1 MAAMTSAPSSAELL
15 SRVVSRDADAF
26 ALLYD
31 QYAPLV
37 FKLVL
42 RMMKDRAEAEDLLQ
56 EIFLQVW
63 RTAASY
69 DARRGDVSA
78 WLTTIARSRAIDR
91 LRSPQYRWRAV
102 EMPEGA
108 EAKLAGGSDPR
119 DELSA
124 REGATTV
131 RHALAALPE
140 EQRRVIE
147 LAYFDGLTQ
156 SQIAQKVQEPL
167 GTVKTRIRLGMLKLR
182 GVLALKQAAT
192 G

>member
-1 MAAMTSAPSSAELL
+1 MTSAPSPVELL
-15 SRVVSRDADAF
+15 SRVASRDPDAF

-37 FKLVL
+37 FKVVL
-42 RMMKDRAEAEDLLQ
+42 RMMRDRAEAEDLLQ
-56 EIFLQVW
+56 ETFLQVW

-69 DARRGDVSA
+69 DARRGDPSA
-78 WLTTIARSRAIDR
+78 WLVTIARSRALDR
-91 LRSPQYRWRAV
+91 LRSPQYRRRAV
-102 EMPEGA
+102 EVPESAGA
-108 EAKLAGGSDPR
+108 ELRGACDPR

-124 REGATTV
+124 REGAAAV
-131 RHALAALPE
+131 RNALASLPE

-156 SQIAQKVQEPL
+156 SQIAQKVQQPL

-182 GVLALKQAAT
+182 GVLALTQAGT